1 MDEQK
6 KAIQERLQAD
16 CHAFM
21 EWANRLP
28 GEQFAAKANS
38 KWSVAEVLQHLYL
51 SARPIIRLMTGPR
64 EVLSQWGPVETSSRS
79 YNDIAV
85 AYQIILETGAKA
97 PAALSPRPE
106 DVQVEKS
113 EMGARFAGVYDALA
127 AVLESW
133 SISELDNY
141 YVPHPV
147 LGKLTVREM
156 LYFTSIH
163 TRHNLKLLALV

>member
-1 MDEQK
+1 MDGK
-6 KAIQERLQAD
+6 VMTIQNQLQAECRVFIAWVD
-16 CHAFM
+16 GLSA
-21 EWANRLP
+21 
-28 GEQFAAKANS
+28 EQFSEQVAG

-51 SARPIIRLMTGPR
+51 SARPIVRLMTGHR
-64 EVLSQWGPVETSSRS
+64 EVLSQWGLVETPSRS

-113 EMGARFAGVYDALA
+113 ELVARFAGVYDALT

-133 SISELDNY
+133 SGSELDNY
-141 YVPHPV
+141 YIPHPV
-147 LGKLTVREM
+147 LGKLTIREM

-163 TRHNLKLLALV
+163 TRHHLRLLALI